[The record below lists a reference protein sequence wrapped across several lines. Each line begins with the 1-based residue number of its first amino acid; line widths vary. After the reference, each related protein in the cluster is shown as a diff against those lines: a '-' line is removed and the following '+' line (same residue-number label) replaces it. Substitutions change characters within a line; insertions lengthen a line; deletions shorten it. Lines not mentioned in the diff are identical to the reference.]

1 MAWTAKARAN
11 RWKKWSDEDYLQ
23 KLKSLLVIQENG
35 CWEKQGFRHPE
46 GYGSMYFR
54 GRQYRSHVLMYK
66 LTRGDVPKGMVVMH
80 KCDNPPCCNPDH
92 LRLGTKAD
100 NNRDMFAKKR
110 NVYSPDRY
118 KHCAQGHEFT
128 PQNTYVCKQGF
139 RHCRRCALIK
149 GRLAAGWP
157 KDLAESLPPTPKGR
171 RPVGASYQRRIQ
183 IERTPKPLS
192 MRGSSPRQ
200 RAWRARQKAKRLAM
214 ATHP

>member
-11 RWKKWSDEDYLQ
+11 RWKNWSDEDYLQ

-92 LRLGTKAD
+92 LKLGTKGD
-100 NNRDMFAKKR
+100 NNRDMFAKNR
-110 NVYSPDRY
+110 NVYSSAHY
-118 KHCAQGHEFT
+118 TKCKSGHEFT
-128 PQNTYVCKQGF
+128 PENTAYSKEG
-139 RHCRRCALIK
+139 HRRCKRCQLIK
-149 GRLAAGWP
+149 WRLRAGWTQEQ
-157 KDLAESLPPTPKGR
+157 AEALPITPKGY
-171 RPVGASYQRRIQ
+171 RPVSAAQRHAPRPPSV
-183 IERTPKPLS
+183 RTFS
-192 MRGSSPRQ
+192 THGSAPRQ
-200 RAWRARQKAKRLAM
+200 RAWRARQKAKRLAQ
-214 ATHP
+214 ADPL